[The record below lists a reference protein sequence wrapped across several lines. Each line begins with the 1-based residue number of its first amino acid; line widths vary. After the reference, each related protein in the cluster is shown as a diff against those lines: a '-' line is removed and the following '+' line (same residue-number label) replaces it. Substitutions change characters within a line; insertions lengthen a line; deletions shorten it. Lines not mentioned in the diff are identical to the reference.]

1 MSSKGDGSGWG
12 VLAIA
17 GVCGLCC
24 VTLASLAGGAAVAGG
39 VTAGMTAAT
48 AAIDSVGGLLVVGL
62 ATALPL
68 FVIGLLFRRRA
79 RTS

>member
-1 MSSKGDGSGWG
+1 MPSKDDGSRWG

-24 VTLASLAGGAAVAGG
+24 ITLVALAGGAAVTGG
-39 VTAGMTAAT
+39 VAAGVAA
-48 AAIDSVGGLLVVGL
+48 ASGAIGSLSGLLVVGL
-62 ATALPL
+62 ATALAL